1 MTSAPTASRA
11 FRALVWFTARRHAKV
26 RQLGWVSFGLL
37 ALVTGIVALL
47 SSQDGVW
54 RLETRTRPIANPA
67 DEKTPIR
74 MTYKEYGEQRLPLYE
89 AGLPGPPEA
98 FAIRSAVANS
108 YRAMITSEQFLDDY
122 ALLNFVRWVVRTLF
136 FTFLMPLLCLAYATG
151 AIGAERES
159 RTLLWLLSRP
169 LPRWAVYLAKFL
181 GTLPWCVA
189 VSLGGFAVVC
199 LAGGSLGVKA
209 FEMYWDAVL
218 IGSVAFAA
226 LFHLIGA
233 VFRRPSVV
241 GLVYVFFFETLVA
254 NLPGSLKQLS
264 LSYYLH
270 SLFYNET
277 AKELKTVQPQ
287 SVEVYAPAAT
297 GEAWV
302 TLSVAAVLLTA
313 VGMVLFGRQ
322 EPSEEV

>member
-1 MTSAPTASRA
+1 MTSAPTAGRA
-11 FRALVWFTARRHAKV
+11 FRALVWFTARRHAQV

-47 SSQDGVW
+47 SSQGGVW
-54 RLETRTRPIANPA
+54 RLEKRTRTVGNLT
-67 DEKTPIR
+67 DEKNPHR
-74 MTYKEYGEQRLPLYE
+74 MTHRQFSEERLPLWE
-89 AGLPGPPEA
+89 AMPGPPTD

-108 YRAMITSEQFLDDY
+108 YRAMIHSEQFLDDY

-136 FTFLMPLLCLAYATG
+136 FTFLLPLLCLAYATG

-199 LAGGSLGVKA
+199 LAGGTLGVKA

-297 GEAWV
+297 GEAWL

-322 EPSEEV
+322 EPSEEA

>member
-1 MTSAPTASRA
+1 MTSAPTAGRA

-37 ALVTGIVALL
+37 ALVAGIVFLL
-47 SSQDGVW
+47 TNQTAVW
-54 RLETRTRPIANPA
+54 RLEGRTRSITNLT
-67 DEKTPIR
+67 DEKNPHR
-74 MTYKEYGEQRLPLYE
+74 MTYRQYGEERLPLWD
-89 AGLPGPPEA
+89 AMPGPPTD
-98 FAIRSAVANS
+98 FAVRLAVSSS
-108 YRAMITSEQFLDDY
+108 YRAMMNSPRFLDEY

-159 RTLLWLLSRP
+159 RTLLWLVSRP

-189 VSLGGFAVVC
+189 VSLLGFSVLC
-199 LAGGSLGVKA
+199 LAGGALGREA
-209 FEMYWDAVL
+209 FEMYWDAAL

-241 GLVYVFFFETLVA
+241 ALVYVFFFEALVA

-264 LSYYLH
+264 LTYYVH

-277 AKELKTVQPQ
+277 AKRLTAVQPQ
-287 SVEVYAPAAT
+287 SVEVYAPADSADAWAT
-297 GEAWV
+297 LA
-302 TLSVAAVLLTA
+302 VAAVLFTA
-313 VGMVLFGRQ
+313 AGMYLFGRQ
-322 EPSEEV
+322 EPGEEA

>member
-1 MTSAPTASRA
+1 MTSAPTAGRA
-11 FRALVWFTARRHAKV
+11 FRALVRFTARRHAKV

-37 ALVTGIVALL
+37 ALVAGIVALL
-47 SSQDGVW
+47 SSQGGVW
-54 RLETRTRPIANPA
+54 RLETRTRSVKSLT
-67 DEKTPIR
+67 DEKNPHQ
-74 MTYKEYGEQRLPLYE
+74 MTHWQYSEQRLTLWE
-89 AGLPGPPEA
+89 AMPGPPTD

-108 YRAMITSEQFLDDY
+108 YRAMINSEQFLDDY

-136 FTFLMPLLCLAYATG
+136 FTFLMPLLCLAYASG

-199 LAGGSLGVKA
+199 LAGGTLGVKA

-297 GEAWV
+297 GEAWL

-322 EPSEEV
+322 EPSEEA